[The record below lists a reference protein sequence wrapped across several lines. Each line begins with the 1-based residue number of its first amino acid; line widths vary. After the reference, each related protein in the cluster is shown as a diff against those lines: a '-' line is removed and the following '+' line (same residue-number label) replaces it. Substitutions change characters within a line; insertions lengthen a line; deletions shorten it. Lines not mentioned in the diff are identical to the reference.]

1 MLRALPK
8 AHLTPGRA
16 SLPPRQRGL
25 TGATG
30 VCGVT
35 VMHGQATNTVTGY
48 RTWNLIRCVGMRFWR
63 ALASGIRGSWDCGF
77 AGLSAVLA
85 DPCDLLINC
94 SVTHQLDNLFL
105 SREGRSL
112 SQRQDQLN
120 SRKRLSP
127 SDPVTHPPRQRQS
140 MMIHVIRPTAG
151 PARYAS
157 APHLHPPLHHH
168 HRSTSP
174 RRRGLPSPSGRYA
187 LHGQG
192 APASRSLPPRYHPT
206 AAQPPIT
213 APAGASH
220 RPPPPAWWHAWPL
233 RPPRRSPPPRSSR
246 WRPRHR
252 RPRRPG
258 PTRRAAPCLSATPQC
273 SPPSGRAPPTRP
285 RAACRPTYSARR
297 RGGAATRCLGVHLA
311 AYGWCRLRVR
321 AGSSRLRPPATVSVA
336 TGRRLASGRRCRRPP
351 RGACPA
357 APPPRGRPCRIRSRR
372 SRRLSR
378 RPPPPAHTPDRRV
391 WRPPRRAR
399 TAPSAAH
406 SPGRPSPRLA
416 PPGPPHAAPTAK
428 RRVCRAAASTR
439 GRAVSRGRP
448 RLRLPSASMPP
459 RGLSALRTRR
469 LASVGVT
476 RLCRRATRQGCR
488 SPSAAATR
496 RARRCL
502 RTPLPSTR
510 YP

>member
-1 MLRALPK
+1 MRAQEAKARPDGLGQHARPSRFGFGGMGGGTGAQTPARRASRAKSGGWGCILLRALPK

-174 RRRGLPSPSGRYA
+174 RRRGLPSPSAGGTRFTA
-187 LHGQG
+187 KARRRADLS
-192 APASRSLPPRYHPT
+192 PPVTTPPLPSRP
-206 AAQPPIT
+206 
-213 APAGASH
+213 
-220 RPPPPAWWHAWPL
+220 
-233 RPPRRSPPPRSSR
+233 SPPPRV
-246 WRPRHR
+246 PATGHR
-252 RPRRPG
+252 RQHGGTPGHCGRRG
-258 PTRRAAPCLSATPQC
+258 GRRRHGRRDGGHATD
-273 SPPSGRAPPTRP
+273 GRDGLDRRGVRHPA
-285 RAACRPTYSARR
+285 SARR
-297 RGGAATRCLGVHLA
+297 RSARHRRGVHRRPGRVLRVVQPIQRADGGVLLLGVW
-311 AYGWCRLRVR
+311 AY
-321 AGSSRLRPPATVSVA
+321 T
-336 TGRRLASGRRCRRPP
+336 
-351 RGACPA
+351 
-357 APPPRGRPCRIRSRR
+357 SRR
-372 SRRLSR
+372 TAGAVYVCGRDHRACARRRLS
-378 RPPPPAHTPDRRV
+378 
-391 WRPPRRAR
+391 
-399 TAPSAAH
+399 
-406 SPGRPSPRLA
+406 L
-416 PPGPPHAAPTAK
+416 
-428 RRVCRAAASTR
+428 
-439 GRAVSRGRP
+439 
-448 RLRLPSASMPP
+448 
-459 RGLSALRTRR
+459 
-469 LASVGVT
+469 
-476 RLCRRATRQGCR
+476 
-488 SPSAAATR
+488 
-496 RARRCL
+496 
-502 RTPLPSTR
+502 
-510 YP
+510 